1 MTSKH
6 RRVGFV
12 IAVGLAG
19 LASGQAR
26 AYIVFP
32 DGSTYVTKLVGNG
45 AIRQAE
51 LDVARFNADAESKG
65 ETAQVNTAAD
75 EASGSAEGSAQG
87 TGVAAELER
96 LVALHASGMLDDEEF
111 RAAKARI
118 IHGG

>member
-1 MTSKH
+1 M
-6 RRVGFV
+6 
-12 IAVGLAG
+12 
-19 LASGQAR
+19 
-26 AYIVFP
+26 FP
-32 DGSTYVTKLVGNG
+32 DGSTYVTKLIGNG

-65 ETAQVNTAAD
+65 EAAQMNAPAASGQPAAG
-75 EASGSAEGSAQG
+75 EASGSAEGSAQDAT

-96 LVALHASGMLDDEEF
+96 LVALHSSGMLDDEEF